1 MQQHGRG
8 VILQEEVWRNTLAK
22 GILSV
27 SFAHLDNEL
36 LGLSDEWELLPFT
49 NWSLNEDLFNSAQ
62 LRYERFVGKSEK
74 KLG

>member
-1 MQQHGRG
+1 MQQPGRG

-49 NWSLNEDLFNSAQ
+49 N
-62 LRYERFVGKSEK
+62 
-74 KLG
+74 